1 MNLHDGYRSIGEC
14 CCYSSHRV
22 KKEGSISMTATLAR
36 SVNIA
41 PRVRIVDI
49 VLVPLCK
56 SYNRLKQITNAA
68 YHKTSF
74 ILKILSKGIQL
85 LIY

>member
-1 MNLHDGYRSIGEC
+1 MLLLLFAFGK
-14 CCYSSHRV
+14 
-22 KKEGSISMTATLAR
+22 KKEA

-49 VLVPLCK
+49 VLVPFCK

>member
-1 MNLHDGYRSIGEC
+1 MLRLLFASG
-14 CCYSSHRV
+14 
-22 KKEGSISMTATLAR
+22 KKEGSIPMTATLVR
-36 SVNIA
+36 TVNITL
-41 PRVRIVDI
+41 RVRIVDI
-49 VLVPLCK
+49 LLVPFCK

>member
-1 MNLHDGYRSIGEC
+1 MLLLLFAFG
-14 CCYSSHRV
+14 
-22 KKEGSISMTATLAR
+22 KKEGSMPMTATLAR

-41 PRVRIVDI
+41 SRIRIVDI
-49 VLVPLCK
+49 LLVPFCK
-56 SYNRLKQITNAA
+56 SYNCLKQITNAA